1 MQMLKPIKKKRV
13 SDLAVEQITRW
24 LSSQQWKPGDAL
36 PSERQLMQQL
46 GISRVAVR
54 EALRVLEVMGLVEV
68 QPGRGIFVTQPEHS
82 ICGPL
87 EKWLSIHQ
95 EALLEHFE
103 VRMLIEPHAAAFC
116 AQRASRDQI
125 GAMKKAL
132 EKFKE
137 ANTRKDLIGMIRADT
152 QLHQLIAVATGNRTL
167 ATLMGTFTSSLL
179 EGWKASLRVEGR
191 GDKTVLE
198 HGAIVEAIEK
208 GDSEEAKTLMRE
220 HLKSAV
226 RELKQAGLAKR
237 AL

>member
-1 MQMLKPIKKKRV
+1 M
-13 SDLAVEQITRW
+13 EH
-24 LSSQQWKPGDAL
+24 
-36 PSERQLMQQL
+36 L

-68 QPGRGIFVTQPEHS
+68 RPGKGIFVTQPDHS
-82 ICGPL
+82 IFGPL
-87 EKWLSIHQ
+87 ERWLSIHQ

-103 VRMLIEPHAAAFC
+103 VRMLIEPHAAGFC
-116 AQRASRDQI
+116 AQRASKDQI

-152 QLHQLIAVATGNRTL
+152 QLHQVIAVATGNRTL

-191 GDKTVLE
+191 GDKTVVE
-198 HGAIVEAIEK
+198 HGAIVEAIERGEGEK
-208 GDSEEAKTLMRE
+208 AQALMRK
-220 HLKSAV
+220 HLGNAV
-226 RELKQAGLAKR
+226 HELKKAGLTR
-237 AL
+237 RVL

>member
-24 LSSQQWKPGDAL
+24 LSSQQWKPGESL
-36 PSERQLMQQL
+36 PSERRLMEQL

-68 QPGRGIFVTQPEHS
+68 KPGKGIFVTQPDHS
-82 ICGPL
+82 IFGPL
-87 EKWLSIHQ
+87 EKWLSDHQ

-103 VRMLIEPHAAAFC
+103 VRMLIEPNAAAFC
-116 AQRASRDQI
+116 AQRASKDQI
-125 GAMKKAL
+125 RAMNKAL

-137 ANTRKDLIGMIRADT
+137 ANTRKDLVGMIRADT

-167 ATLMGTFTSSLL
+167 AILMDTFTSSLL

-191 GDKTVLE
+191 GNKTVIE
-198 HGAIVEAIEK
+198 HGAIVEAIER
-208 GDSEEAKTLMRE
+208 GDSEKARTGMKE
-220 HLKSAV
+220 HLSSAV
-226 RELKQAGLAKR
+226 RELKQAGLAKQ
-237 AL
+237 AS

>member
-1 MQMLKPIKKKRV
+1 MQMLKPIKKQRV

-24 LSSQQWKPGDAL
+24 LSSQQWKPGDTL
-36 PSERQLMQQL
+36 PSERRLMEHL

-68 QPGRGIFVTQPEHS
+68 RPGRGIFVTQPDHS
-82 ICGPL
+82 IFGPL
-87 EKWLSIHQ
+87 ERWLSIHQ

-103 VRMLIEPHAAAFC
+103 VRMLIEPHAAGFC
-116 AQRASRDQI
+116 AQRASKDQI

-132 EKFKE
+132 QKFKE
-137 ANTRKDLIGMIRADT
+137 ANARKDLIGMIRSDT

-198 HGAIVEAIEK
+198 HGAIVEAIER
-208 GDSEEAKTLMRE
+208 GDSEKAQTLMRE

-226 RELKQAGLAKR
+226 RELNQAGLTKR
-237 AL
+237 VL

>member
-1 MQMLKPIKKKRV
+1 MRTLKPIKKQRV
-13 SDLAVEQITRW
+13 SDLAVEQITQW
-24 LSSQQWKPGDAL
+24 LSSRQWKPGDSL

-68 QPGRGIFVTQPEHS
+68 QPGKGIFVTQPEHS
-82 ICGPL
+82 IFGPL

-116 AQRASRDQI
+116 AQRASKDQV

-137 ANTRKDLIGMIRADT
+137 ANARKDLIGMIRSDT

-198 HGAIVEAIEK
+198 HGAIVGAIEK
-208 GDSEEAKTLMRE
+208 GESEKAKTLMRE
-220 HLKSAV
+220 HLSSAV
-226 RELKQAGLAKR
+226 RELKQAGLTKKAS
-237 AL
+237 